1 MKTVCAIILIIGIAN
16 ISHAFLFIPHQR
28 RVLPLYRQQ
37 LAGCN
42 YFLNVND
49 KVISSSTSS
58 LETEKLSTMGTIYE
72 ETWNLVPQHFERKN
86 MYSHKTK
93 VPHKHIWER
102 LLPNPL
108 SSSSNGI
115 DISVTFSDDIDTGAR
130 ELIDKCNIF
139 REEERRSVE
148 HIDIINYLRECM
160 CEFAQF
166 VPNKKYKVR
175 IVSSRGKKGQKCPRW
190 HIDHVNLRLILAL
203 HGPGVCYAAPTENH
217 YESFVNACSEIDTK
231 EANKIIE
238 KQFGNNIQYFEAGDY
253 VVLLGKAWENSENGN
268 AAAIHR
274 SPSIMPFQGR
284 VLITIDVVEN

>member
-86 MYSHKTK
+86 IYSHKTK

-166 VPNKKYKVR
+166 VPNEKYKVR

>member
-28 RVLPLYRQQ
+28 RVLHPYRQQ
-37 LAGCN
+37 LVGCN
-42 YFLNVND
+42 SFLNVND

-72 ETWNLVPQHFERKN
+72 ETWNLVPQHFVRKN
-86 MYSHKTK
+86 IYSHKTK

-102 LLPNPL
+102 LLPSPL

-238 KQFGNNIQYFEAGDY
+238 KQFGNNIEYFEAGDY

>member
-102 LLPNPL
+102 LLPSPL

-238 KQFGNNIQYFEAGDY
+238 KQFGNNIEYFEAGDY